1 MSSPSRALH
10 LMMKDQYA
18 NYVVQKMI
26 DVSEPT
32 QRKTLMLQIRPHMS
46 SLKKYTYGKHIIAKI
61 EKFFAKS
68 SNAAAVGSTAAP
80 MSNGAS
86 PGSATSING
95 IGVTAE
101 SNVLGPI
108 GPPQNGI

>member
-1 MSSPSRALH
+1 
-10 LMMKDQYA
+10 MMKDQYA
-18 NYVVQKMI
+18 NYVIQKMI

-32 QRKTLMLQIRPHMS
+32 QRKTLMLLIRPHMS

-61 EKFFAKS
+61 EKFFSKS
-68 SNAAAVGSTAAP
+68 ANAAAVGPATP
-80 MSNGAS
+80 MPVSNGAANTSSGTVNSS
-86 PGSATSING
+86 PTSNG
-95 IGVTAE
+95 TDC

>member
-1 MSSPSRALH
+1 
-10 LMMKDQYA
+10 MMKDQYA

-32 QRKTLMLQIRPHMS
+32 QRKTLMLQIRPHMN

-61 EKFFAKS
+61 EKFFSKS
-68 SNAAAVGSTAAP
+68 SNAAAVGPPSTP
-80 MSNGAS
+80 MSNGANTSSGSVNSS
-86 PGSATSING
+86 PTSING
-95 IGVTAE
+95 GEA
-101 SNVLGPI
+101 SVLGPI

>member
-1 MSSPSRALH
+1 
-10 LMMKDQYA
+10 MMKDQYA

-32 QRKTLMLQIRPHMS
+32 QRKTLMLLIRPHMN

-61 EKFFAKS
+61 EKFFSKS
-68 SNAAAVGSTAAP
+68 ANAAAVGSSTP
-80 MSNGAS
+80 MPVSNGANTSSGTVNSS
-86 PGSATSING
+86 PTSNG
-95 IGVTAE
+95 TD
-101 SNVLGPI
+101 NNLLGPI